1 MTNQAQSGQSL
12 LTRSRDVTI
21 INIDARVNNNN
32 NPVIKY
38 FKPGTY
44 EVQFIDQSQGGMYD
58 AWSRWSF
65 VYECDENGENC
76 TTGWLNEYY
85 ITSSEFIVSVPTTGV
100 YATPELARSK
110 AKNTSFTLKFG
121 SEVSFFISDDLLAD
135 NQGGVSLLVKR
146 QNIRQPPSLLGNLV
160 LVGLLIASVALTWF
174 ILDP

>member
-1 MTNQAQSGQSL
+1 MTSQSQSGQSV

-21 INIDARVNNNN
+21 INIDARVNNND

-38 FKPGTY
+38 LKPGTY

-58 AWSRWSF
+58 AWSRWGF

-76 TTGWLNEYY
+76 TTGWTNDYT

-100 YATPELARSK
+100 YATPEIARSK
-110 AKNTSFTLKFG
+110 AQNTSFTLKFG
-121 SEVSFFISDDLLAD
+121 SEVSFFINDDLLAD

-146 QNIRQPPSLLGNLV
+146 EQFRQPPSFWGNIV
-160 LVGLLIASVALTWF
+160 LWALLIDSILLTWF